1 MLLEMSLNLPENLV
15 IYFLLSAHINLDV
28 NALSSLHEDIHFQ
41 DQAPVTAERQAVS
54 LIKTGGRIE
63 KKNYP
68 LE

>member
-1 MLLEMSLNLPENLV
+1 MSHNLPENLI
-15 IYFLLSAHINLDV
+15 IYLLLSAQINLDV
-28 NALSSLHEDIHFQ
+28 NALSSYIGTFIYQ
-41 DQAPVTAERQAVS
+41 DQAPVNAERQAEA